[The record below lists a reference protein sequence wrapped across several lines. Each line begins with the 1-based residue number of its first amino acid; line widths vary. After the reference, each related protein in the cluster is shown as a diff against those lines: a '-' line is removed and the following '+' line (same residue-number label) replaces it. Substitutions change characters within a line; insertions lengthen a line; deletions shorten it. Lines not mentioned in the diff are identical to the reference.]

1 MIANFISEKK
11 KVDFSLNIE
20 FAIVLICNVD
30 LIEKNEGQP
39 ASGFFVCL
47 LVCFSPA
54 QYLFILLKL
63 TLSKNKVS
71 IQMWK
76 DG

>member
-39 ASGFFVCL
+39 ASGFFVC
-47 LVCFSPA
+47 
-54 QYLFILLKL
+54 
-63 TLSKNKVS
+63 
-71 IQMWK
+71 
-76 DG
+76 